1 LINPVSKQQHFGIGQ
16 RVPLADRRHLQI
28 GLRVS
33 DITDQRTFI
42 GLPGNDRSADVST
55 GQAIPAVVQSIP
67 GLWFFSAMAAE
78 TGSFKDGFDVASE
91 AELFVDR
98 SSSESVNAAKDQ

>member
-1 LINPVSKQQHFGIGQ
+1 
-16 RVPLADRRHLQI
+16 
-28 GLRVS
+28 
-33 DITDQRTFI
+33 
-42 GLPGNDRSADVST
+42 
-55 GQAIPAVVQSIP
+55 
-67 GLWFFSAMAAE
+67 MAAE